1 MRRPVQL
8 RHETP
13 LTSEA
18 YLAEHAWVKARLA
31 VCPRHP
37 RGGCGFARHGT
48 YPRKTPVGMQVA
60 RYYCPTAHETFSL
73 LPDCLASRFPSD
85 LDDLERV
92 VTHVA
97 TARSVEAAADTRRPD
112 IDLPSAVRWIRR
124 RLTLVRTAL
133 VIVAGV
139 LPGLRLRDASLVA
152 LAAAWGTD
160 RVLVTLRGRVA
171 SHLAIL
177 PPPLGF
183 GPRPSRRHAPTPG
196 RQHAMGAA
204 RAGPAGGGSS

>member
-1 MRRPVQL
+1 VQL

-48 YPRKTPVGMQVA
+48 YPRKTPAGMQIA

-92 VTHVA
+92 VTHVGA
-97 TARSVEAAADTRRPD
+97 ARGIEAAADTLRPD

-124 RLTLVRTAL
+124 RLTLVRAAL
-133 VIVAGV
+133 VILAGV
-139 LPGLRLRDASLVA
+139 LPGLLVRDASLVA
-152 LAAAWGTD
+152 LAGTWGTD

-171 SHLAIL
+171 SHLAVL

-183 GPRPSRRHAPTPG
+183 GPRSVRRPARAPG

-204 RAGPAGGGSS
+204 RAGPAGGGFP

>member
-1 MRRPVQL
+1 VQL
-8 RHETP
+8 RHETS

-18 YLAEHAWVKARLA
+18 YLVEHAWVKARLA

-37 RGGCGFARHGT
+37 RGGCGFARHGS
-48 YPRKTPVGMQVA
+48 YPRKTPAGVRVT

-92 VTHVA
+92 VTHVGA
-97 TARSVEAAADTRRPD
+97 ARGIEAAADTLRPE

-124 RLTLVRTAL
+124 RLALVRAAL

-139 LPGLRLRDASLVA
+139 LPGLCVRDASLVA
-152 LAAAWGTD
+152 LGDAWGTD

-171 SHLAIL
+171 SHLGIL
-177 PPPLGF
+177 PPPIGF
-183 GPRPSRRHAPTPG
+183 GPRSTRRPARAPR

-204 RAGPAGGGSS
+204 RAGPSGGGSP

>member
-1 MRRPVQL
+1 VRRLVQL
-8 RHETP
+8 RHATS

-37 RGGCGFARHGT
+37 RGGCGLARHGT
-48 YPRKTPVGMQVA
+48 YLRKTPAGIRVT

-97 TARSVEAAADTRRPD
+97 AARSVEAAADTLRPD
-112 IDLPSAVRWIRR
+112 IELPSAVRWIRR
-124 RLTLVRTAL
+124 RLSLVRAAL
-133 VIVAGV
+133 VLAASV
-139 LPGLRLRDASLVA
+139 LPGVLVCEASLVT
-152 LAAAWGTD
+152 LGVAWDTD
-160 RVLVTLRGRVA
+160 RVLVGLRGRVA
-171 SHLAIL
+171 SHLVLL
-177 PPPLGF
+177 PPPIGF
-183 GPRPSRRHAPTPG
+183 GPRPIRRPIRAPA
-196 RQHAMGAA
+196 RQHAMGAD
-204 RAGPAGGGSS
+204 RAGPSG

>member
-1 MRRPVQL
+1 VQL

-18 YLAEHAWVKARLA
+18 YLAEHAWVKARLD

-48 YPRKTPVGMQVA
+48 YPRKTPAGMRVT

-92 VTHVA
+92 VTQVA
-97 TARSVEAAADTRRPD
+97 AARGVEAASETLRPD

-124 RLTLVRTAL
+124 RLAVVRALL
-133 VIVAGV
+133 VIVAGL
-139 LPGLRLRDASLVA
+139 LPELRVCDVSLGT
-152 LAAAWGTD
+152 LGAAWATD

-183 GPRPSRRHAPTPG
+183 GPRSIRRPTRAPG

-204 RAGPAGGGSS
+204 RAGPSGGGSA

>member
-1 MRRPVQL
+1 MQL

-37 RGGCGFARHGT
+37 RGGCGLARHGT
-48 YPRKTPVGMQVA
+48 YPRKTPAGIRVT

-92 VTHVA
+92 VTHVGA
-97 TARSVEAAADTRRPD
+97 ARSVEAAADTLRPD

-124 RLTLVRTAL
+124 RLTLVRAAL

-139 LPGLRLRDASLVA
+139 LPGLLVRDASLAA
-152 LAAAWGTD
+152 LGGTWGTD
-160 RVLVTLRGRVA
+160 RVLVTLRGRLA

-183 GPRPSRRHAPTPG
+183 GPRARRRPRRHRAA
-196 RQHAMGAA
+196 QHAMGAA
-204 RAGPAGGGSS
+204 RAGPSGGGSP

>member
-1 MRRPVQL
+1 MRV
-8 RHETP
+8 T
-13 LTSEA
+13 
-18 YLAEHAWVKARLA
+18 
-31 VCPRHP
+31 
-37 RGGCGFARHGT
+37 
-48 YPRKTPVGMQVA
+48 

-97 TARSVEAAADTRRPD
+97 AARGIEAAADTLRPE

-124 RLTLVRTAL
+124 RLTLVRAAL

-139 LPGLRLRDASLVA
+139 LPGLLVRDASLGA
-152 LAAAWGTD
+152 LAETWGTA

-171 SHLAIL
+171 SHLAVL

-183 GPRPSRRHAPTPG
+183 GPRARRRPSGPRAT
-196 RQHAMGAA
+196 QHAMGAA
-204 RAGPAGGGSS
+204 RAGPAGGGSA

>member
-1 MRRPVQL
+1 MHRPVQL

-13 LTSEA
+13 LTSDA
-18 YLAEHAWVKARLA
+18 YLAQHAWVKARLA

-48 YPRKTPVGMQVA
+48 YPRKTPAGMQIA

-92 VTHVA
+92 VTHVGA
-97 TARSVEAAADTRRPD
+97 ARSVEAAADMLRPD

-124 RLTLVRTAL
+124 RLTLVRAAL
-133 VIVAGV
+133 VIIAGV
-139 LPGLRLRDASLVA
+139 LPGLLVCDASLGA
-152 LAAAWGTD
+152 LAETWGTA

-183 GPRPSRRHAPTPG
+183 GPRPIRRPIRAPA

-204 RAGPAGGGSS
+204 RAGPSG

>member
-48 YPRKTPVGMQVA
+48 YPRKTPAGMQIA
-60 RYYCPTAHETFSL
+60 RYYCPTAHATFSL

-92 VTHVA
+92 VTQVA
-97 TARSVEAAADTRRPD
+97 AARGIEAAADTLRPD

-124 RLTLVRTAL
+124 RLTLVRAAL
-133 VIVAGV
+133 VIIAGV
-139 LPGLRLRDASLVA
+139 LPGLLVRDASLVA
-152 LAAAWGTD
+152 LAETWGTD

-183 GPRPSRRHAPTPG
+183 GPRSIRRPARAPG

-204 RAGPAGGGSS
+204 RAGPSGRGSP

>member
-1 MRRPVQL
+1 VQL
-8 RHETP
+8 RHETS

-18 YLAEHAWVKARLA
+18 YLVEHAWVKARLA

-37 RGGCGFARHGT
+37 RGGCGLARHGT
-48 YPRKTPVGMQVA
+48 YARKTPAGMQIA

-92 VTHVA
+92 VTTVA
-97 TARSVEAAADTRRPD
+97 AARGVEAAADTLRPE
-112 IDLPSAVRWIRR
+112 IDLLAAVRWIRR
-124 RLTLVRTAL
+124 RLTVVRAAL
-133 VIVAGV
+133 VVVAGV
-139 LPGLRLRDASLVA
+139 LPGLLMRDASLVA
-152 LAAAWGTD
+152 LAETWGTD

-177 PPPLGF
+177 PPPVGF
-183 GPRPSRRHAPTPG
+183 GPRPIRRPMHVPA
-196 RQHAMGAA
+196 RQQAMGAA
-204 RAGPAGGGSS
+204 RAGPSG

>member
-1 MRRPVQL
+1 VRRLVQL

-18 YLAEHAWVKARLA
+18 YLAEHAWAKASLA
-31 VCPRHP
+31 ACPRHP

-48 YPRKTPVGMQVA
+48 YARKTPTGIRVT

-92 VTHVA
+92 VAHVA
-97 TARSVEAAADTRRPD
+97 AARSVEAAADTLRPD
-112 IDLPSAVRWIRR
+112 IELPSAVRWIRR
-124 RLTLVRTAL
+124 RLTLVRATL
-133 VIVAGV
+133 VVMAGL
-139 LPGLRLRDASLVA
+139 LPGLVVREASLVT
-152 LAAAWGTD
+152 LGQAWRTD

-183 GPRPSRRHAPTPG
+183 GPRPIRRPIRHPAV
-196 RQHAMGAA
+196 QHAMGAD
-204 RAGPAGGGSS
+204 RAGPSG

>member
-1 MRRPVQL
+1 VQL

-48 YPRKTPVGMQVA
+48 YPRKTPAGMQIA

-92 VTHVA
+92 VTQVA
-97 TARSVEAAADTRRPD
+97 AARGVEAAADTLRPE
-112 IDLPSAVRWIRR
+112 INLLSAVRWIRR
-124 RLTLVRTAL
+124 RLSLVRAAL

-139 LPGLRLRDASLVA
+139 LPGLRLRDASLIA
-152 LAAAWGTD
+152 LAEAWETD

-183 GPRPSRRHAPTPG
+183 GPRARQRPRRHRAA
-196 RQHAMGAA
+196 QHAMGAA
-204 RAGPAGGGSS
+204 RAGPAGGGSA

>member
-1 MRRPVQL
+1 MSAP
-8 RHETP
+8 
-13 LTSEA
+13 S
-18 YLAEHAWVKARLA
+18 AW
-31 VCPRHP
+31 
-37 RGGCGFARHGT
+37 GCGFARHGT
-48 YPRKTPVGMQVA
+48 YLRKTPAGMQIA

-92 VTHVA
+92 VTQVA
-97 TARSVEAAADTRRPD
+97 AARGVEAAPDTLRPE
-112 IDLPSAVRWIRR
+112 INLLSAVRWIRR
-124 RLTLVRTAL
+124 RLTLVRAAL

-152 LAAAWGTD
+152 LAEAWETD

-171 SHLAIL
+171 SHLAVL

-183 GPRPSRRHAPTPG
+183 GPRSMRRPARAPG

-204 RAGPAGGGSS
+204 RAGPPGGGSS

>member
-1 MRRPVQL
+1 VQL

-18 YLAEHAWVKARLA
+18 YLAEHAWVKARLT

-48 YPRKTPVGMQVA
+48 YPRKTPAGMRVA
-60 RYYCPTAHETFSL
+60 RYYCPTARETFSL

-92 VTHVA
+92 VMQVA
-97 TARSVEAAADTRRPD
+97 AARSVEAAADTLRPG

-124 RLTLVRTAL
+124 RLTVVRAML
-133 VIVAGV
+133 VIVASL
-139 LPGLRLRDASLVA
+139 LPDLRVREASLVT
-152 LAAAWGTD
+152 LRVAWATD
-160 RVLVTLRGRVA
+160 RVLVGLRGRVA
-171 SHLAIL
+171 SHLVVL

-183 GPRPSRRHAPTPG
+183 GRRPIRRPIRAPARP
-196 RQHAMGAA
+196 HAMGAD
-204 RAGPAGGGSS
+204 RTGPSG

>member
-1 MRRPVQL
+1 VRRLVQL
-8 RHETP
+8 RHATA

-18 YLAEHAWVKARLA
+18 YLAEHAWVNARLA
-31 VCPRHP
+31 GCPRHP

-48 YPRKTPVGMQVA
+48 YLRKTPAGLRVT

-73 LPDCLASRFPSD
+73 LPDCLARRFPSD

-92 VTHVA
+92 VTHVGA
-97 TARSVEAAADTRRPD
+97 ARSVEAAADTLRPD

-124 RLTLVRTAL
+124 RLSLVRAAL

-139 LPGLRLRDASLVA
+139 LPGLLLGDASLVA
-152 LAAAWGTD
+152 LAEAWGTT

-183 GPRPSRRHAPTPG
+183 GPRPRRRPIRAPV
-196 RQHAMGAA
+196 RQHAMGTD
-204 RAGPAGGGSS
+204 RAGPSG